1 MPMDRNPLAEGYEAR
16 SPEPLNPAMPGLEDL
31 AAQAAEVRS
40 QNDTLRVN
48 DRVAALKRALAPDA
62 EDLIF
67 ADADIIAWRVPE
79 AMTTETVHRTAVYLE
94 RSRMWFEGNG
104 NVIGP
109 LSIVLEYLRR
119 DGVSDI
125 CYLPAGARIPLT

>member
-1 MPMDRNPLAEGYEAR
+1 M
-16 SPEPLNPAMPGLEDL
+16 SPEPLNTVMPGLEAL
-31 AAQAAEVRS
+31 AEEFRQTAQAAEVRS
-40 QNDTLRVN
+40 QSDPLWVN
-48 DRVAALKRALAPDA
+48 DRVAALKRALAPDV

-67 ADADIIAWRVPE
+67 ADGDIIAWRVPE

-94 RSRMWFEGNG
+94 RSRLWFEGNG
-104 NVIGP
+104 NIIGP

-125 CYLPAGARIPLT
+125 CYIPAGARIPLT

>member
-1 MPMDRNPLAEGYEAR
+1 MN
-16 SPEPLNPAMPGLEDL
+16 PEPRNTAMPDHNAIADQLL
-31 AAQAAEVRS
+31 QTARVTEVRS
-40 QNDTLRVN
+40 QSDPLWVN
-48 DRVAALKRALAPDA
+48 DRVAALKRALAPDV

-67 ADADIIAWRVPE
+67 ADGDIIAWRVPE

-94 RSRMWFEGNG
+94 RSRLWFEGNG
-104 NVIGP
+104 NIIGP

-125 CYLPAGARIPLT
+125 CYIPAGARIPLT